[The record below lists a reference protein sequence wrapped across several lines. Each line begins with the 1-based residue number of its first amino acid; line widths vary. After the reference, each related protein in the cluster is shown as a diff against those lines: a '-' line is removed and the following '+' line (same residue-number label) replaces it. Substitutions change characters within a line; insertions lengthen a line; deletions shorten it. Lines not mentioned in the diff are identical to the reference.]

1 MASGIL
7 SASLNVRIT
16 QNRRGCYYFLTNSN
30 MTKYLVTYKRKHN
43 FEMTTKPL
51 NVIEKN
57 LFERELLEDESVEYA
72 YCTEIHII
80 K

>member
-1 MASGIL
+1 
-7 SASLNVRIT
+7 
-16 QNRRGCYYFLTNSN
+16 

-57 LFERELLEDESVEYA
+57 LFERELLEDKSVEYA
-72 YCTEIHII
+72 YCTEIHMI